1 VYSPGSSTVEP
12 AGRAQVPE
20 SPGRPERAAV
30 RGLHGVRTPDPRI
43 HASTD
48 PGKAPLSHD
57 VIGREA
63 ELAIL
68 ERFLDSLPAGP
79 GGLLLS
85 GEAGIGKTTVWRA
98 GLDDAVQR
106 RYRTLSCGPVEA
118 ETRLSYAALGDLLEP
133 VLDEALPTLAE
144 PQRRAL
150 EVALLRA
157 PSSGARANQ
166 RAVSLAVLG
175 CLRSVASSAPVLV
188 AIDDIQWMDLPS
200 VRVLQFVV
208 RRLKGEP
215 VGLMTAARGTDAAE
229 DPLGVAAALPED
241 RVHRIHVGPLFAGA
255 IERVIRD
262 KVADGL
268 PRTTLLGLHEASGG
282 NPFFAQEI
290 GRALLR
296 RGGEIAAGE
305 RPPIPQR
312 LQELVEDRLEGL
324 PAQSLEALEVVS
336 ALSTPT
342 LDAIAAATDPPE
354 VDRRLYPALDN
365 GVVEIVGDRLR
376 FTHPLL
382 ASAVYQKIPPARR
395 RELHARLATIV
406 RDPEER
412 ARHLALSVE
421 GPDVAVAA
429 ALEEAAL
436 LASSRGAPQ
445 SAAELWEMARRSTP
459 PDRGE
464 DLVRRTHQAGVAH
477 YESGDTSLARSLL
490 EQAVE
495 LSTAGPARGRVLLDL
510 GMGIG
515 ETEGWRGA
523 WAVFEAARGEAG
535 DDLALRARIEQNL
548 GYAWLFRGDLAA
560 SERHARAALQLA
572 EELQEPRVMAEAF
585 QAYPFVEFLLGRG
598 VDQEMLDR
606 GVALEGHMEGEFK
619 SHVLRA
625 SHVLAQLLKFTDR
638 LDESRRMFTELLR
651 DAATHGVEG
660 ATPQF
665 RYHLAELECRAG
677 NWDAAMEHARE
688 SRAAAQR
695 IRMRAMSSEGHFAV
709 GLAEAHLGRAD
720 PARLAALE
728 GQRIAEEAG
737 EILLLIPNLGVLGFL
752 ELSLSR
758 PAEADAYLSRAVE
771 LSEAMGVR
779 EPAYFRIVPDE
790 VEALVALGR
799 LDEAEALLAPFEEAG
814 RDLGRAWAIAT
825 GARCRALVLAA
836 QGDLDGASAAA
847 DEAVRHHE
855 RLPLPFEL
863 GRTLLVRGTV
873 QRRSKRKREAR
884 ETLTKALEIFD
895 GLGAALWAD
904 KARAELARIG
914 GRAPSSLDLTPTEDR
929 VAALVAAGGTNREV
943 ADALFVSIHTVE
955 ANLKRIYRKL
965 GVRSRTELA
974 SKFGSDPSAS

>member
-1 VYSPGSSTVEP
+1 L
-12 AGRAQVPE
+12 AG
-20 SPGRPERAAV
+20 
-30 RGLHGVRTPDPRI
+30 
-43 HASTD
+43 
-48 PGKAPLSHD
+48 D
-57 VIGREA
+57 VIGRES
-63 ELAIL
+63 ELAL
-68 ERFLDSLPAGP
+68 LDRFLDSIPTGP
-79 GGLLLS
+79 SALLLF
-85 GEAGIGKTTVWRA
+85 GEPGIGKTTVWRE
-98 GLDDAVQR
+98 GLASALQR
-106 RYRTLSCGPVEA
+106 GYRTLACGPVEA

-133 VLDEALPTLAE
+133 VLDEALPTLPE

-157 PSSGARANQ
+157 PSSGDRANQ

-175 CLRSVASSAPVLV
+175 CLRSVASTTPVV
-188 AIDDIQWMDLPS
+188 AAIDDIQWMDLPS

-208 RRLKGEP
+208 RRLKSDP
-215 VGLMTAARGTDAAE
+215 VGLMSAARGTDPDD
-229 DPLGVAAALPED
+229 DPLGVAPSFSGD
-241 RVHRIHVGPLFAGA
+241 RVHRIHIGPLSAEA

-262 KVADGL
+262 KVTEGFQ
-268 PRTTLLGLHEASGG
+268 RTMLLRLHETSGG

-296 RGGEIAAGE
+296 RGGEVAAGE
-305 RPPIPQR
+305 RPPIPER

-324 PAQSLEALEVVS
+324 PAQTFEALEVVS
-336 ALSTPT
+336 ALSAPT
-342 LDAIAAATDPPE
+342 LDAIAAATDPSE
-354 VDRRLYPALDN
+354 IDRRLEPALES
-365 GVVEIVGDRLR
+365 GVVEVVGDRLR

-382 ASAVYQKIPPARR
+382 ASAVYQTIPPARR
-395 RELHARLATIV
+395 RGLHARLATIV

-421 GPDVAVAA
+421 GPDVVVAA

-445 SAAELWEMARRSTP
+445 SAAELWEMARRSTS

-477 YESGDTSLARSLL
+477 YECGDTSLARSVL
-490 EQAVE
+490 EQAVD

-510 GMGIG
+510 GMGVG

-598 VDQEMLDR
+598 VDREMLDR

-638 LDESRRMFTELLR
+638 LDESRRMFGELLG
-651 DAATHGVEG
+651 DAAAHGVEG
-660 ATPQF
+660 AVPQF

-677 NWDAAMEHARE
+677 NWDAALEHARE

-695 IRMRAMSSEGHFAV
+695 IRMGAMSSEGHFAV
-709 GLAEAHLGRAD
+709 GLVEAHLGRAD

-737 EILLLIPNLGVLGFL
+737 EIFLLIPNLAVLGFL
-752 ELSLSR
+752 ELSLGR

-771 LSEAMGVR
+771 LSDAMGVR
-779 EPAYFRIVPDE
+779 EPAYFRVVPDE
-790 VEALVALGR
+790 IEALVALGR

-814 RDLGRAWAIAT
+814 RSLDRAWAIAT

-836 QGDLDGASAAA
+836 GGDLAGASAAA
-847 DEAVRHHE
+847 AEAVREHD
-855 RLPLPFEL
+855 RLPLPFEM

-873 QRRSKRKREAR
+873 ERRAKRKREAR
-884 ETLTKALEIFD
+884 DTLTEALEIFD

-904 KARAELARIG
+904 RTRAELARIG
-914 GRAPSSLDLTPTEDR
+914 GRAASSVALTPTEDK
-929 VAALVAAGGTNREV
+929 VAALVATGRTNREV
-943 ADALFVSIHTVE
+943 ADELFVSVHTVE

-965 GVRSRTELA
+965 GIRSRTELA
-974 SKFGSDPSAS
+974 SRLPRDETWS

>member
-1 VYSPGSSTVEP
+1 L
-12 AGRAQVPE
+12 AG
-20 SPGRPERAAV
+20 
-30 RGLHGVRTPDPRI
+30 
-43 HASTD
+43 
-48 PGKAPLSHD
+48 D
-57 VIGREA
+57 VIGREF
-63 ELAIL
+63 ELSIL
-68 ERFLDSLPAGP
+68 DRFLHSIPAGP
-79 GGLLLS
+79 SALLLF
-85 GEAGIGKTTVWRA
+85 GEAGIGKTTVWREGVDGA
-98 GLDDAVQR
+98 LQR
-106 RYRTLSCGPVEA
+106 GYRTLSCGPVEA

-133 VLDEALPTLAE
+133 VLEEALPTLPE
-144 PQRRAL
+144 PQRLAL

-157 PSSGARANQ
+157 PSSGVRANQ

-175 CLRSVASSAPVLV
+175 CVRSVATSTPVVV
-188 AIDDIQWMDLPS
+188 AIDDVQWMDLPS

-208 RRLKGEP
+208 RRLKGDP
-215 VGLMTAARGTDAAE
+215 VGLMFAARGTDGAE
-229 DPLGVAAALPED
+229 DPLGVALAFSED
-241 RVHRIHVGPLFAGA
+241 RLHRIHVGPLSAEA

-262 KVADGL
+262 KVADGF
-268 PRTTLLGLHEASGG
+268 PRTTLLGLYETSGG

-305 RPPIPQR
+305 RPPIPER

-324 PAQSLEALEVVS
+324 PAKTLEALEAVS
-336 ALSTPT
+336 ALSAPTP
-342 LDAIAAATDPPE
+342 DAIAAATDPSG
-354 VDRRLYPALDN
+354 VDRRLGPALEN
-365 GVVEIVGDRLR
+365 GVVEVAGDRLR

-395 RELHARLATIV
+395 RELHAGLATIV
-406 RDPEER
+406 SDPEER

-445 SAAELWEMARRSTP
+445 SAAELWEMARRATP
-459 PDRGE
+459 RDRGE
-464 DLVRRTHQAGVAH
+464 DLVRRTHQAGLAH
-477 YESGDTSLARSLL
+477 YDCGDSSLARSVL
-490 EQAVE
+490 EQAVD

-510 GMGIG
+510 GQGLA

-535 DDLALRARIEQNL
+535 DDLPLRARVEQNL
-548 GYAWLFRGDLAA
+548 GFTWLFRGDLAA

-585 QAYPFVEFLLGRG
+585 PAYAFVEFLLGRG
-598 VDQEMLDR
+598 VDQELLDR
-606 GVALEGHMEGEFK
+606 GIALEGHMEGEFK

-625 SHVLAQLLKFTDR
+625 SFAVAQLLKFTDR
-638 LDESRRMFTELLR
+638 LNEARRTFIELLG
-651 DAATHGVEG
+651 DAAAHGVE
-660 ATPQF
+660 TPIPQI
-665 RYHLAELECRAG
+665 RYHLAELESRAG

-688 SRAAAQR
+688 SRATAQR
-695 IRMRAMSSEGHFAV
+695 HRMGAMLASEGHFAV
-709 GLAEAHLGRAD
+709 GLVEAHLGRAD

-728 GQRIAEEAG
+728 GLRVAEALG
-737 EILLLIPNLGVLGFL
+737 EILLLIPNLSVLGFL
-752 ELSLSR
+752 ELSLGNF
-758 PAEADAYLSRAVE
+758 AEADAYLSRAVE
-771 LSEAMGVR
+771 LEQAMGVR
-779 EPAYFRIVPDE
+779 EPAYFRVVPDE
-790 VEALVALGR
+790 IEALVALGR

-814 RDLGRAWAIAT
+814 RNLDRAWAIAT
-825 GARCRALVLAA
+825 GARCRALILAA
-836 QGDLDGASAAA
+836 RGDLAGASTAI
-847 DEAVRHHE
+847 DEAVREHD

-873 QRRSKRKREAR
+873 ERRAKRKREAR

-895 GLGAALWAD
+895 GLGASLWAD

-914 GRAPSSLDLTPTEDR
+914 GRAASSLDLTPTEDR
-929 VAALVAAGGTNREV
+929 VAALVAAGSTNREV

-974 SKFGSDPSAS
+974 SKFPSSSSAS

>member
-1 VYSPGSSTVEP
+1 L
-12 AGRAQVPE
+12 A
-20 SPGRPERAAV
+20 
-30 RGLHGVRTPDPRI
+30 D
-43 HASTD
+43 
-48 PGKAPLSHD
+48 D
-57 VIGREA
+57 VIGRES

-68 ERFLDSLPAGP
+68 YRFLDSIPASP
-79 GGLLLS
+79 GALLLS
-85 GEAGIGKTTVWRA
+85 GEAGIGKTTVWRE
-98 GLDDAVQR
+98 GLASALQR
-106 RYRTLSCGPVEA
+106 GYHTLSCGPVEA

-133 VLDEALPTLAE
+133 VLEETLPTLPE

-175 CLRSVASSAPVLV
+175 CLRSVASSTPVV
-188 AIDDIQWMDLPS
+188 AAIDDIQWMDLPS

-215 VGLMTAARGTDAAE
+215 VGLMSAARGTDAAE
-229 DPLGVAAALPED
+229 DPLGVAAAFPDD
-241 RVHRIHVGPLFAGA
+241 RVHRVHVGPLSVEA

-262 KVADGL
+262 KVGEDF
-268 PRTTLLGLHEASGG
+268 PRTTLLSLHETSGG

-296 RGGEIAAGE
+296 RGREVVAGE
-305 RPPIPQR
+305 RPPIPER
-312 LQELVEDRLEGL
+312 LQELVEDRLEGV
-324 PAQSLEALEVVS
+324 PAKTLEALEVVS

-342 LDAIAAATDPPE
+342 LDAIAAATDPSE
-354 VDRRLYPALDN
+354 VDRRLDPALEN
-365 GVVEIVGDRLR
+365 GVVEVVGDRLR

-382 ASAVYQKIPPARR
+382 ASAVYQRIQPARR

-445 SAAELWEMARRSTP
+445 SAAELWEMARHATP
-459 PDRGE
+459 EDRGE

-477 YESGDTSLARSLL
+477 YECGDTSLARSVL
-490 EQAVE
+490 EQAVD
-495 LSTAGPARGRVLLDL
+495 LSIAGPARGRVLLDL

-535 DDLALRARIEQNL
+535 DDLALRARVEQNL

-606 GVALEGHMEGEFK
+606 GIALEGHMEGEFK
-619 SHVLRA
+619 SQVLRA
-625 SHVLAQLLKFTDR
+625 SNVVAQLLKFTDR
-638 LDESRRMFTELLR
+638 LDEARRTFTELLS
-651 DAATHGVEG
+651 DAAAHGVEG
-660 ATPQF
+660 AIPQF

-695 IRMRAMSSEGHFAV
+695 IRMGAMSSEGHFAV
-709 GLAEAHLGRAD
+709 GLVEAHLGRAD
-720 PARLAALE
+720 SATLEALE
-728 GQRIAEEAG
+728 GLRVAEGAG
-737 EILLLIPNLGVLGFL
+737 EILLLIPNLSVLGFL
-752 ELSLSR
+752 ELSLGR
-758 PAEADAYLSRAVE
+758 PAEADGYLSRAVE
-771 LSEAMGVR
+771 LEQAMGVR

-790 VEALVALGR
+790 VEALVGLGR
-799 LDEAEALLAPFEEAG
+799 LDEAEALLVPFEEAG
-814 RDLGRAWAIAT
+814 RNLDRAWAIAT

-836 QGDLDGASAAA
+836 RGDLEGASAAG
-847 DEAVRHHE
+847 DEAVREHD

-863 GRTLLVRGTV
+863 GRTLLVRGAV
-873 QRRSKRKREAR
+873 ERRAKRKREAR
-884 ETLTKALEIFD
+884 DTLTKASEIFG

-904 KARAELARIG
+904 KTRAELARIG
-914 GRAPSSLDLTPTEDR
+914 GRAASSLDLTPTEEK

-943 ADALFVSIHTVE
+943 AEALFVSVHTVE

-974 SKFGSDPSAS
+974 SKFPSGPTGS